1 MFSGVLLFTSLVII
15 FGLLYIKWRQVSRY
29 WSDRGVFYLAPN
41 PFLGSLNFLLREN
54 AALWLIRMY
63 EQCRRP
69 YMGIWLI
76 WKPALLVN
84 CPNLARKI
92 LNQDFVNF
100 RDRHISSGTTDPVG
114 SLNLFTVK
122 DPLWSNIRSKIT
134 GIFTNAK
141 LKSHQDYTRS
151 KAKELVQR
159 IQNDGYTVLHLKD
172 LMVDYA
178 TDVIGTFAF
187 GVESNAT
194 LTGEGPLRDITRDF
208 IKLTLYRGLSMFSI
222 FFWPEVTDIFRLKF
236 FPRSSTKYFCEVV
249 DRIMT
254 HRKKENIR
262 RNDLIDCLIKIERES
277 EENNE
282 KLPNGLIVAQA
293 AVLLLGGFDTSAM
306 TLTYAIYEI
315 AHCPD
320 IQEKL
325 YRELLEAKE
334 RYGNEDFDMQT
345 LGEMTYLNC
354 VIQEALRKYAAMTW
368 LDRIAQSDYK
378 IDDTL
383 TIQGGTPV
391 YINILGMHYDPEY
404 FPDPYTFNPDRFL
417 PENNTNIK
425 PYTFMP
431 FGEGPRS
438 CIGKRFGYMT
448 MRTALAA
455 LFLNYEIF
463 PLPNTPT
470 PAQTKIDPYSM
481 VYTPGEKLRV
491 EFVPRNK

>member
-159 IQNDGYTVLHLKD
+159 IQNDGYTVLHLK
-172 LMVDYA
+172 VHTTY
-178 TDVIGTFAF
+178 T
-187 GVESNAT
+187 N
-194 LTGEGPLRDITRDF
+194 
-208 IKLTLYRGLSMFSI
+208 KN
-222 FFWPEVTDIFRLKF
+222 K
-236 FPRSSTKYFCEVV
+236 TK
-249 DRIMT
+249 T
-254 HRKKENIR
+254 K
-262 RNDLIDCLIKIERES
+262 
-277 EENNE
+277 
-282 KLPNGLIVAQA
+282 Q
-293 AVLLLGGFDTSAM
+293 
-306 TLTYAIYEI
+306 
-315 AHCPD
+315 CP
-320 IQEKL
+320 
-325 YRELLEAKE
+325 
-334 RYGNEDFDMQT
+334 FM
-345 LGEMTYLNC
+345 LN
-354 VIQEALRKYAAMTW
+354 
-368 LDRIAQSDYK
+368 
-378 IDDTL
+378 
-383 TIQGGTPV
+383 
-391 YINILGMHYDPEY
+391 
-404 FPDPYTFNPDRFL
+404 
-417 PENNTNIK
+417 
-425 PYTFMP
+425 
-431 FGEGPRS
+431 
-438 CIGKRFGYMT
+438 
-448 MRTALAA
+448 
-455 LFLNYEIF
+455 
-463 PLPNTPT
+463 
-470 PAQTKIDPYSM
+470 
-481 VYTPGEKLRV
+481 
-491 EFVPRNK
+491 